1 LCYGRR
7 VGGCGDGPATV
18 AIKIVDDRE
27 VSGMA
32 GKLDGKVALVTGGSR
47 GIGRGIALRLAQE
60 GCAIVAF
67 TYHSDTTAAEESAK
81 EIEAAGA
88 VAVPIRAQLEQAD
101 AADALFRHLDRELTA
116 KTAGTGLDIL
126 VNNVGIAGSGTLA
139 TTTPDMFDEIVAVNA
154 RAPFFLLQ
162 AASSRLREGGRV
174 INISSAFAVRPAPSA
189 PVYSMA
195 KAAVNA
201 LTTIAAAEFGERG
214 ITVNAVSPGWTA
226 TDANA
231 EARRDETL
239 IAGVAKDTAAGRIA
253 EPADVAGV
261 VAMFASP
268 EGSWL
273 TGQHVEANG
282 RFRWS

>member
-1 LCYGRR
+1 M
-7 VGGCGDGPATV
+7 T
-18 AIKIVDDRE
+18 
-27 VSGMA
+27 
-32 GKLDGKVALVTGGSR
+32 GKLHGKIALVTGGSR
-47 GIGRGIALRLAQE
+47 GIGRAIALRLAQE

-67 TYHSDTTAAEESAK
+67 TYHSDATSAQESAK

-88 VAVPIRAQLEQAD
+88 TAVPIRARLEHAD
-101 AADALFRHLDRELTA
+101 AAEALFQQLDRELTA
-116 KTAGTGLDIL
+116 EAGDNSLDIL

-139 TTTPDMFDEIVAVNA
+139 TTTPEMFDEIVAVNA

-162 AASSRLREGGRV
+162 SASTRLRDGGRV
-174 INISSAFAVRPAPSA
+174 INISSAFAVRPTPSA

-231 EARRDETL
+231 EARRDKTL
-239 IAGVAKDTAAGRIA
+239 IAAVAKDTAAGRIA

-268 EGSWL
+268 EGTWL

>member
-1 LCYGRR
+1 
-7 VGGCGDGPATV
+7 
-18 AIKIVDDRE
+18 
-27 VSGMA
+27 MA
-32 GKLDGKVALVTGGSR
+32 DKLDGKTALVTGGSR
-47 GIGRGIALRLAQE
+47 GIGRDIALRLARE
-60 GCAIVAF
+60 GCAVVAF
-67 TYHSDTTAAEESAK
+67 TYHSDAAAAADTAK

-88 VAVPIRAQLEQAD
+88 AAVPIRAELERAEEP
-101 AADALFRHLDRELTA
+101 AALFRTLDRELAA
-116 KTAGTGLDIL
+116 KTGETGLDIL
-126 VNNVGIAGSGTLA
+126 VNNAGSAGSGTLT
-139 TTTPDMFDEIVAVNA
+139 TTTPEMFDEIVAVNT

-162 AASSRLREGGRV
+162 EASSRLRDGGRV
-174 INISSAFAVRPAPSA
+174 INIASAFAIRPAPSA

-195 KAAVNA
+195 KAAVNT

-231 EARRDETL
+231 EARRDERM
-239 IAGVAKDTAAGRIA
+239 IAGVAKDTIAGRIA

-268 EGSWL
+268 EGAWL
-273 TGQHVEANG
+273 TGQHVEASG

>member
-1 LCYGRR
+1 
-7 VGGCGDGPATV
+7 
-18 AIKIVDDRE
+18 
-27 VSGMA
+27 MA
-32 GKLDGKVALVTGGSR
+32 GKLDGKIALVTGGSR

-60 GCAIVAF
+60 GCAVVAF
-67 TYHSDTTAAEESAK
+67 TFHSNATAAAESA
-81 EIEAAGA
+81 EELQAAGA
-88 VAVPIRAQLEQAD
+88 TAVPIRAELERAGE
-101 AADALFRHLDRELTA
+101 AAALFQALDRELTA
-116 KTAGTGLDIL
+116 KTGQTGLDIL
-126 VNNVGIAGSGTLA
+126 VNNAGSAGSGTLA
-139 TTTPDMFDEIVAVNA
+139 TTTPQTFDEIIAVNT

-162 AASSRLREGGRV
+162 EASSRLRDGGRV
-174 INISSAFAVRPAPSA
+174 INIASAFAVRPAPSA

-195 KAAVNA
+195 KAAVIT

-231 EARRDETL
+231 EARRDHQV
-239 IAGVAKDTAAGRIA
+239 IAGVAKDTVADRIA

-268 EGSWL
+268 EGAWL

>member
-1 LCYGRR
+1 
-7 VGGCGDGPATV
+7 
-18 AIKIVDDRE
+18 
-27 VSGMA
+27 MA
-32 GKLDGKVALVTGGSR
+32 GRLEGKIALVTGGSR

-60 GCAIVAF
+60 GCMIVAF
-67 TYHSDTTAAEESAK
+67 TYHSDTAAAEKSAG
-81 EIEAAGA
+81 EIEEAGA
-88 VAVPIRAQLEQAD
+88 TAIPIRARLERAD
-101 AADALFRHLDRELTA
+101 EASTLFRTLDGELTA
-116 KTAGTGLDIL
+116 RTGGTGLDIL
-126 VNNVGIAGSGTLA
+126 VNNVGMVGSGTLT
-139 TTTPDMFDEIVAVNA
+139 TTTPQIFDEIIAVNT

-162 AASSRLREGGRV
+162 QASSRLRDGGRV
-174 INISSAFAVRPAPSA
+174 INISSAFSTRPAPGA

-195 KAAVNA
+195 KAAVNS

-231 EARRDETL
+231 EARRNEKL
-239 IAGVAKDTAAGRIA
+239 IAGVTKDTVGGRIA

-268 EGSWL
+268 EGTWL

>member
-1 LCYGRR
+1 
-7 VGGCGDGPATV
+7 
-18 AIKIVDDRE
+18 
-27 VSGMA
+27 MA
-32 GKLDGKVALVTGGSR
+32 GKLDGKIALVTGGSR

-60 GCAIVAF
+60 GCALVAF
-67 TYHSDTTAAEESAK
+67 TFHSNSAAAEESAQ
-81 EIEAAGA
+81 EITAAGA
-88 VAVPIRAQLEQAD
+88 VAVPIRAQLERAGE
-101 AADALFRHLDRELTA
+101 AGALFRELDRELTA
-116 KTAGTGLDIL
+116 RTGGTGLDIL
-126 VNNVGIAGSGTLA
+126 VNNVGTAGSGTLA
-139 TTTPDMFDEIVAVNA
+139 TTTPEMFDKIIAVNT

-162 AASSRLREGGRV
+162 EASSRLRDGGRV
-174 INISSAFAVRPAPSA
+174 INISSAFAVRPTPGA

-214 ITVNAVSPGWTA
+214 ITVNTVSPGWTA

-231 EARRDETL
+231 EARRNERL
-239 IAGVAKDTAAGRIA
+239 IAGVAKDTVSGRIA

-268 EGSWL
+268 EGAWL

>member
-1 LCYGRR
+1 M
-7 VGGCGDGPATV
+7 
-18 AIKIVDDRE
+18 KIDRGNE
-27 VSGMA
+27 VSSMT
-32 GKLDGKVALVTGGSR
+32 GKLGGKIALVTGGSR
-47 GIGRGIALRLAQE
+47 GIGRGIALRLAEE
-60 GCAIVAF
+60 GCALVAF
-67 TYHSDTTAAEESAK
+67 TFHANAVAAEESAK

-88 VAVPIRAQLEQAD
+88 TAVPIRAQLERAEE
-101 AADALFRHLDRELTA
+101 AAALFQKLDRELAA
-116 KTAGTGLDIL
+116 KIGGTGLDIL
-126 VNNVGIAGSGTLA
+126 VNNVGSAGSGTLT
-139 TTTPDMFDEIVAVNA
+139 TTTPDMFDQIIAVNA

-162 AASSRLREGGRV
+162 EASSRLRDGGRV
-174 INISSAFAVRPAPSA
+174 INISSAFSARPNPGA

-231 EARRDETL
+231 EARRNERL
-239 IAGVAKDTAAGRIA
+239 IAGVEKDTAGGRIA

-268 EGSWL
+268 EGTWL
-273 TGQHVEANG
+273 TGQHVEASG

>member
-1 LCYGRR
+1 
-7 VGGCGDGPATV
+7 
-18 AIKIVDDRE
+18 
-27 VSGMA
+27 MA
-32 GKLDGKVALVTGGSR
+32 GTLDGKIALVTGGSR

-60 GCAIVAF
+60 GCALVAF
-67 TYHSDTTAAEESAK
+67 TFHSDAAAAEESVK
-81 EIEAAGA
+81 QIERAGA
-88 VAVPIRAQLEQAD
+88 TALPIRAQLERAEE
-101 AADALFRHLDRELTA
+101 AGALFRTLDRELTA
-116 KTAGTGLDIL
+116 KTGGPGLHIL
-126 VNNVGIAGSGTLA
+126 VNNAGSAGSGTLT
-139 TTTPDMFDEIVAVNA
+139 TTTPQMFDEIIAVNT
-154 RAPFFLLQ
+154 RAPFLLLQ
-162 AASSRLREGGRV
+162 EASSRLRDGGRV
-174 INISSAFAVRPAPSA
+174 INISSAFAVRPTPSA

-214 ITVNAVSPGWTA
+214 ITVNTVSPGWTA

-231 EARRDETL
+231 EARRNAQL
-239 IAGVAKDTAAGRIA
+239 IAAVAKDTVGGRIA
-253 EPADVAGV
+253 EPADVAAV